1 MSNYISVYDDVLKP
15 NQCQH
20 LIEKFEDSKH
30 QWMKT
35 ELKGHRSFTE
45 INLNVN
51 EDWQEYVD
59 ILYKTLR
66 PYVDKYIT
74 DNKIDKVKQLRHKSV
89 PTQSRCP
96 NYARHPILAVP
107 IGPGHAPEVRVA
119 RGVGEDLSVGIKER
133 IHATK

>member
-20 LIEKFEDSKH
+20 LIEKFEDSKQ
-30 QWMKT
+30 QWIKT

-45 INLNVN
+45 ININVN

-74 DNKIDKVKQLRHKSV
+74 DNKIDKVKQCQKNLGLNKSV
-89 PTQSRCP
+89 LK
-96 NYARHPILAVP
+96 NMKLIM
-107 IGPGHAPEVRVA
+107 
-119 RGVGEDLSVGIKER
+119 
-133 IHATK
+133 

>member
-35 ELKGHRSFTE
+35 ELKDHRSFTE
-45 INLNVN
+45 ININSN

-74 DNKIDKVKQLRHKSV
+74 DNKIDKVKQWPEKFGFE
-89 PTQSRCP
+89 Q
-96 NYARHPILAVP
+96 ILS
-107 IGPGHAPEVRVA
+107 
-119 RGVGEDLSVGIKER
+119 L
-133 IHATK
+133 IHI

>member
-15 NQCQH
+15 NQCKH

-30 QWMKT
+30 QWIKT
-35 ELKGHRSFTE
+35 EFKNHRSFTE
-45 INLNVN
+45 ININSN

-74 DNKIDKVKQLRHKSV
+74 DNKI
-89 PTQSRCP
+89 
-96 NYARHPILAVP
+96 N
-107 IGPGHAPEVRVA
+107 
-119 RGVGEDLSVGIKER
+119 
-133 IHATK
+133 